1 MNVLRTI
8 KIKNLNGQFTEKEK
22 SFFSK
27 FDNLVEEENA
37 IKKLFG
43 PKGGHA
49 LFIYNK
55 WTNIFW
61 MDFGH
66 SLSPFLK
73 RYNLHPLEG
82 KKMILKMLK
91 MHLRLDARLS
101 SNLPDEFETYYDD
114 FCNDEA

>member
-22 SFFSK
+22 FFFSK
-27 FDNLVEEENA
+27 FDNLFEDRNA
-37 IKKLFG
+37 IKVFFH
-43 PKGGHA
+43 PKDEHA
-49 LFIYNK
+49 LIVYNG
-55 WTNIFW
+55 WSNIFW
-61 MDFGH
+61 IDFEH
-66 SLSPFLK
+66 ILSPFLK

-91 MHLRLDARLS
+91 KHLKLDTRLS
-101 SNLPDEFETYYDD
+101 SNLPDEFDMYRHD